1 MDQAEALQRWDTSQ
15 ELYQAASDAFAP
27 QRYRACVGLAYY
39 ACFQAMWVALG
50 DPPLGQWRHVGIT
63 RRFCHGQWAE
73 PPLAPTSL
81 ATLYKRLLALYTLR
95 LDAHY
100 RARPIRP
107 QQAQDGLG
115 TAAEVI
121 RLVQQYRGN
130 Q

>member
-1 MDQAEALQRWDTSQ
+1 MDQEEVLRRWDTAQ
-15 ELYQAASDAFAP
+15 ELYQAAADAFA
-27 QRYRACVGLAYY
+27 QRRYRACAALAYY
-39 ACFQAMWVALG
+39 ACFQAMWMAFG

-63 RRFCHGQWAE
+63 RRFCHDQWAE
-73 PPLAPTSL
+73 PPIAPTSL
-81 ATLYKRLLALYTLR
+81 ATLYVRLLALYTLR

-107 QQAQDGLG
+107 QQAQDGLE

>member
-1 MDQAEALQRWDTSQ
+1 M
-15 ELYQAASDAFAP
+15 
-27 QRYRACVGLAYY
+27 
-39 ACFQAMWVALG
+39 
-50 DPPLGQWRHVGIT
+50 
-63 RRFCHGQWAE
+63 
-73 PPLAPTSL
+73 APTSL

-107 QQAQDGLG
+107 QQAQDGLDI
-115 TAAEVI
+115 AAEVI